1 MLSWVANDW
10 PMPRPRK
17 QKQQQRIEYV
27 IRVTIIFTYYRNI
40 IIFMLEQQ
48 SQSIKCS
55 CMLIYAFVHFFAWF
69 VRCTCTASQF
79 AVCARARSSAITSF
93 CPASG
98 IMWPL
103 LIIIII
109 RPHMSIAIAY
119 ALRLHRSTYMYY
131 YYCEFRHTR
140 CAAARTYICIQY
152 STAIHIES
160 NAYSQMKISE
170 ESTIQYFTFI
180 FSEYVSFR
188 IVCLSYALVSAV
200 AAAADAQLLFSSM
213 LPPEKK
219 RS

>member
-17 QKQQQRIEYV
+17 KKQQQQQRIEYV
-27 IRVTIIFTYYRNI
+27 IRVTFIFTYYRNI
-40 IIFMLEQQ
+40 IICMLEQQ

-109 RPHMSIAIAY
+109 RPHMHSYIHVHRYCICFAPSSFNIY
-119 ALRLHRSTYMYY
+119 VLLLLRVSTYTVCSSTHVYMY
-131 YYCEFRHTR
+131 TV
-140 CAAARTYICIQY
+140 QY
-152 STAIHIES
+152 SHT
-160 NAYSQMKISE
+160 Y
-170 ESTIQYFTFI
+170 
-180 FSEYVSFR
+180 R
-188 IVCLSYALVSAV
+188 IKCL
-200 AAAADAQLLFSSM
+200 
-213 LPPEKK
+213 
-219 RS
+219 